1 LIYLLKIVIFH
12 RYVSSPEGTQK
23 TTVDGQAILHPKKHC
38 KSWEGSMNFLSEFSQ
53 PPASPSLTPGDQG
66 GSSPSLGWQLPWMG
80 QPVGFLHPKIYE
92 KLGFR
97 SSVSMEKMASTS
109 QSLKFIPGEHA
120 MFIILTRNYAWLF
133 PMIIVNYSLQMIFS
147 NPSNIL

>member
-1 LIYLLKIVIFH
+1 
-12 RYVSSPEGTQK
+12 
-23 TTVDGQAILHPKKHC
+23 
-38 KSWEGSMNFLSEFSQ
+38 
-53 PPASPSLTPGDQG
+53 
-66 GSSPSLGWQLPWMG
+66 MG

-92 KLGFR
+92 KPGFR

-120 MFIILTRNYAWLF
+120 MFIILTRNFAWLF

-147 NPSNIL
+147 NPSTHTINDH